1 MVLNPSKLLTEVI
14 RNDAVCPSAACCS
27 VCIRQEREGAP
38 ACTLHRANYMEVV
51 KERQSIVIHGSCA
64 RGKMLEE
71 IHTLGLLLSL
81 CNFFIF
87 LKLQGNVCLPCF
99 FFFYTV
105 TCPSVRKWVSVWL
118 FCFVLFNLGGGGGM
132 DQI

>member
-1 MVLNPSKLLTEVI
+1 
-14 RNDAVCPSAACCS
+14 
-27 VCIRQEREGAP
+27 
-38 ACTLHRANYMEVV
+38 MEVV
-51 KERQSIVIHGSCA
+51 NEAKCWKRSIP
-64 RGKMLEE
+64 LDFF
-71 IHTLGLLLSL
+71 LSL
-81 CNFFIF
+81 CNFFVF